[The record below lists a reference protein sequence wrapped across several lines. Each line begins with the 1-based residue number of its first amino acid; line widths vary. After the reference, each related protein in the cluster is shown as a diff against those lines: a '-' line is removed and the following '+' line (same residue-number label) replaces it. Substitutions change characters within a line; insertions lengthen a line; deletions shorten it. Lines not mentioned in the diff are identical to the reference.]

1 MNLKTDEHTALSNLL
16 SMKVIRN
23 FHPGEAPSLDLLQP
37 YSITGCGWWP
47 PLPPPQN
54 IFSTWLPE
62 CQWFLSS
69 ISSLAKHSWLLYY
82 SLLMSLTSQFRSS
95 PGFGSLP
102 SMLTPWGILLVLE
115 PYISWMTPQM
125 CFPRLLS
132 FLTSTIIYLTISS
145 HCHLH
150 VQ

>member
-16 SMKVIRN
+16 STQVVRD
-23 FHPGEAPSLDLLQP
+23 FHPGEGSQSWPPSALQHHW
-37 YSITGCGWWP
+37 CGWWP

-54 IFSTWLPE
+54 TFSTWFPG

-69 ISSLAKHSWLLYY
+69 ISSSAKHSWLLYY
-82 SLLMSLTSQFRSS
+82 SILTSLTFKFRSS

-102 SMLTPWGILLVLE
+102 SMLTLWGILLVLE
-115 PYISWMTPQM
+115 PYISWMTPHM
-125 CFPRLLS
+125 YFPRLLF